1 MARVRTYGAIIAIV
15 LLLFSLASPLY
26 SVSIEGGGSGV
37 LTWSELASASLSVV
51 FAALA
56 AWGATLLTRAKSVRV
71 FSSLQAGLGLTALI
85 LWFRPGVM
93 PIDAALKEA
102 ERVVGIEG
110 VVSSADLSVVS
121 HPVALAL
128 VAGVCVAVVVSGVG
142 GIIWPQPAKKRTNRF
157 ERDGAATSGEI
168 WDQLSHGDDPT
179 AR

>member
-26 SVSIEGGGSGV
+26 SVSIDQGGTGV
-37 LTWSELASASLSVV
+37 LTWSELSAASLSLV

-56 AWGATLLTRAKSVRV
+56 AWGATLLTRERSVRV
-71 FSSLQAGLGLTALI
+71 FSGLQTGLGLTALVF
-85 LWFRPGVM
+85 WFVQGISPT
-93 PIDAALKEA
+93 DAALHEA

-121 HPVALAL
+121 HPVAMAL
-128 VAGVCVAVVVSGVG
+128 VAGVCIAVVASGTAG
-142 GIIWPQPAKKRTNRF
+142 MIWPQSEKKRITRF
-157 ERDGAATSGEI
+157 ERDDTATSGEI
-168 WDQLSHGDDPT
+168 WDRLSHGDDPT